1 MQARFQSALRTEK
14 NTVRILD
21 RTVSLSG
28 GAKMNR
34 KQKILVVFLDILILS
49 ELTLAMYL
57 SAQSPEDF
65 TGTFLRI
72 FIPLAAATFILG
84 MIGIRKSQ

>member
-1 MQARFQSALRTEK
+1 
-14 NTVRILD
+14 
-21 RTVSLSG
+21 
-28 GAKMNR
+28 MNR

-57 SAQSPEDF
+57 SAQNPEDF
-65 TGTFLRI
+65 TGIFLRT